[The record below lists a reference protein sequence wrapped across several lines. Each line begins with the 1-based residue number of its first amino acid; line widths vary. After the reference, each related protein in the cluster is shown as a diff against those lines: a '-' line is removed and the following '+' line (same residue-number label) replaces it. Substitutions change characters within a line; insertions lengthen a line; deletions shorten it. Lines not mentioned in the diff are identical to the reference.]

1 VKVQPPGGRVLT
13 TQLYF
18 PNQPGNQRDGLFT
31 PDLVMRMPD
40 AGQGAFDFV
49 VA

>member
-1 VKVQPPGGRVLT
+1 MQAPGRRVLT

-18 PNQPGNQRDGLFT
+18 PNQPGNQRDGLFRQ
-31 PDLVMRMPD
+31 DLVMQLKEPG
-40 AGQGAFDFV
+40 AGAFDFV